1 MNGREAVAALPMYAL
16 QGMAPLN
23 EALWAAIRAD
33 LDAEGIGNLPAH
45 LSPSALALPAAIV
58 PATLFSQM
66 CGYPLL
72 RLYAGQYR
80 LLGTPRYDLPG
91 CGLDADGM
99 PTHRSFIVVSRASE
113 AREIADLRG
122 GRFAVNGFDSN
133 SGMNLPRR
141 LFAPFAKGR
150 AFFSD
155 VTVSGGHLRSMEAVA
170 AGEADA
176 ASIDCVT
183 YGFCRIFRPALV
195 DELRIVAETPIS
207 PAIPFITAAA
217 TPPETAAAL
226 TRALTAS
233 PMVREALAALH
244 VTAVVPPRPDAYN
257 AVLTFETEASALG
270 YPVLA

>member
-1 MNGREAVAALPMYAL
+1 MDGREPFATLPMYAL
-16 QGMAPLN
+16 QGMEPAN
-23 EALWAAIRAD
+23 EALWAAIRTA
-33 LDAEGIGNLPAH
+33 LDAEGIGELPAH
-45 LSPSALALPAAIV
+45 LSRSALSLPAAIA
-58 PATLFSQM
+58 PETLFSQM

-72 RLYAGQYR
+72 RLYAGQYQ

-91 CGLDADGM
+91 CGLAADGL

-113 AREIADLRG
+113 AREIEDLRG
-122 GRFAVNGFDSN
+122 SRFAVNGFDSN

-141 LFAPFAKGR
+141 LLAPFAEGGS
-150 AFFSD
+150 FFAS

-183 YGFCRIFRPALV
+183 YGFCGIYRPALV

-207 PAIPFITAAA
+207 PAIPFISAAT

-226 TRALTAS
+226 TRSLTTS
-233 PMVREALAALH
+233 PLVREALAALH
-244 VTAVVPPRPDAYN
+244 ISAVVPPGPEAYE
-257 AVLTFETEASALG
+257 AVLAFETEASALG